1 MWSLVFELEPTVECD
16 GGREF
21 QTESPVWVKVWG
33 ENIICMLKKQQE
45 AWFLSRKIF
54 NHPCQFLVVFDKLL
68 YFLYLTLPQAHW
80 SSFSLPDYLTCLLKN
95 LYAGREAT
103 EPDMEQQTG
112 SKLEK
117 EYIKVYTVTLLI

>member
-1 MWSLVFELEPTVECD
+1 MWSLVFELGPTVERD

-33 ENIICMLKKQQE
+33 ENIICMLEKQQE
-45 AWFLSRKIF
+45 AWFLSGK
-54 NHPCQFLVVFDKLL
+54 FLIIPAVVFDKLL
-68 YFLYLTLPQAHW
+68 YYLYFTLPQAHW

-95 LYAGREAT
+95 LYAGQEAT
-103 EPDMEQQTG
+103 EPNMEQQTG

-117 EYIKVYTVTLLI
+117 EYIKVYIVTLLI